1 MKRSFNSRFDLTG
14 YEMARLLKI
23 SVFGK
28 IVPIGNLRGGP
39 GGRCLCTLSLLHYF
53 GFWGYWLKA
62 KHGHRLDRVKPLLNR
77 IKR

>member
-1 MKRSFNSRFDLTG
+1 MKSALNSRFELTG
-14 YEMARLLKI
+14 YEMSRLIKI

-28 IVPIGNLRGGP
+28 FVPIGNLRGGP
-39 GGRCLCTLSLLHYF
+39 GGRCLCVLSLLHYF

-62 KHGHRLDRVKPLLNR
+62 KHGHRLNFIKPMYRR